1 MAIRRSDR
9 EVITAP
15 RVPWEKLCRYVAAEF
30 ELGEHVSC
38 EGPTGS
44 GKSVLMRG
52 LLMEIAATL
61 DVPTGGTTRPVRI
74 SALGIK
80 NTDKTLAGFGWPRI
94 TKLAD
99 WPPGYGEEH
108 VLAWPRYGT
117 ASSAAKLHA
126 EFFRPVLDQ
135 IKNGGPGIAYID
147 EVAYFAEKPPDGLGL
162 GNQLNQFWIMA
173 RSDHVSLWGATQRP
187 TRVPRAMWSEA
198 SWMFLFRPEDEEDH
212 KTLAERSGQKQL
224 VLDVLPT
231 LDDHEFLMLRRRGG
245 GREGRIAVV
254 SQVSM

>member
-1 MAIRRSDR
+1 MSTRNR
-9 EVITAP
+9 EPITVP
-15 RVPWEKLCRYVAAEF
+15 REPWEKVCQYVAQEF
-30 ELGEHVSC
+30 NLGEHVSC

-52 LLMEIAATL
+52 LLLEIAATME
-61 DVPTGGTTRPVRI
+61 VPVQGGTHRPVRI
-74 SALGIK
+74 TALGIK
-80 NTDKTLAGFGWPRI
+80 NTDKTLAGFGWKRI
-94 TKLAD
+94 TDLKD

-108 VLAWPRYGT
+108 VLAWPKYGT
-117 ASSAAKLHA
+117 ASTAAGLHTA
-126 EFFRPVLDQ
+126 FFRPVLDQ
-135 IKNGGPGIAYID
+135 IKNGGPGIVYID
-147 EVAYFAEKPPDGLGL
+147 EVAYFSETPPDGLGL
-162 GNQLNQFWIMA
+162 RNLLNQFWIMA

-198 SWMFLFRPEDEEDH
+198 SWMFLFRAEDEEDL

-245 GREGRIAVV
+245 GRDGRVAII
-254 SQVSM
+254 SQVEL